1 MKQEDLK
8 LLPFDIETI
17 NKNTMQVKATCAYD
31 LHSVFIMNGDAHH
44 NDVAYH
50 FLFVIKFNIGR

>member
-1 MKQEDLK
+1 
-8 LLPFDIETI
+8 
-17 NKNTMQVKATCAYD
+17 MQVKATRAYD